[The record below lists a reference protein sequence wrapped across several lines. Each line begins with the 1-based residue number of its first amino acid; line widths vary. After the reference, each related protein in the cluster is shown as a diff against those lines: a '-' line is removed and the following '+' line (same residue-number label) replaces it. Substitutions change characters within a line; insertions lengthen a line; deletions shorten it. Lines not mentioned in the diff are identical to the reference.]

1 MANKIH
7 EVESMQ
13 GKVKFKEING
23 KFYRIKKDGTV
34 AKEATG
40 RNSLLVQQI
49 LNKTKSKKSKP
60 SYMESLHASYY
71 TPKKPKSKKQLASN
85 ILDSV
90 KKAKAAADAKKK
102 SSNVKKG
109 EAHAAT
115 LDGNK
120 PTVVKKKEKKN
131 NFGVDTFD
139 KSKVIKTRDVK
150 ALKTKKADM
159 SNIIKKKEKP
169 KTITPKPF
177 DGTYNKKTQKLIN
190 IDGKTYEVPKSYKT
204 PKRKLRKGGHVDYR
218 KTGLFR

>member
-139 KSKVIKTRDVK
+139 KARVRNVK
-150 ALKTKKADM
+150 SLKTKKVPTVAE
-159 SNIIKKKEKP
+159 KKKEKP